1 MSSVYTN
8 DQIADQ
14 LVNGYWNSV
23 GGAWR
28 AFGVSTGATLTYN
41 ITGLTSAGQTLATT
55 ALQAWSYVTGLNFS
69 STSSSSANI
78 YFVDDYTGAFS
89 QSYGYGNTITQS
101 IVNVSTAWLSTYGTS
116 LQSYTFQTY
125 IHEIGHALGLGHA
138 GNYNGE
144 ATYGVD
150 NNYLNDSWQGSI
162 MSYFSQ
168 PENTYVNASFAWIIT
183 PMIADILAV
192 QTLYGTA
199 STLRTGDTTYGFGS
213 NAGGYYNQF
222 TSLSPVSYTI
232 IDNGGTDTLNYSGYS
247 SSQTLDLRAEH
258 YSSVAGLTGNLA
270 IARGT
275 VIENA
280 IGGGGWDIL
289 IGNISNNVLT
299 GNAGNDNLLGDYGDD
314 TLNGGGD
321 SDTLNGGYN
330 YAFLAVEHIDH
341 RAVNGYHDHVLAGD
355 FNGDGR
361 DDLIFTWDHRGE
373 NRLFLGKADG
383 SFTDA
388 GSPLP
393 VAGINGYPDHTLI
406 GDFNGDGRDDLI
418 FTWDHYGDNKLFL
431 GTAGGGF
438 SSAGSPIDPR
448 AINGYPDHTLVG
460 DFNGDGR
467 DDLIFTWDYY
477 GDNKLFLGTAGGGF
491 TSAGSPIDP
500 RAINGSPD
508 HTLVGDFNGDGRDDL
523 LFTWDHYGENK
534 LYYGTAGGGFS
545 SQGQTIEASAI
556 NGYPDNT
563 LTGDFNGDGRTD
575 LLFGWSYSGD
585 TRLFFGKSGG
595 GFDYSGSYVGPSGLP
610 TNPDRVL
617 IDDYDGNGTDD
628 LILIWSDSG
637 QAKFYTCIDN
647 SFVEIPNYMD
657 PNWFL
662 SSENVVTGDFNG
674 DSAKDVFSAD
684 AASGT
689 NYLLLS
695 SSSDGNDTLSGG
707 SGHDAF
713 FFRGKNFGMDHITD
727 FTAGAGTDDR
737 IVFSQAVFHDY
748 SAVLAAASASG
759 SDTVITVS
767 SVATIT
773 LDGVSLASLHSDD
786 FQFV

>member
-69 STSSSSANI
+69 ATTSSSANI
-78 YFVDDYTGAFS
+78 YFYDDYTGAFS

-116 LQSYTFQTY
+116 LDSYSFQTY
-125 IHEIGHALGLGHA
+125 IHEIGHALGLGHS

-150 NNYLNDSWQGSI
+150 NDYLNDSWQGSI
-162 MSYFSQ
+162 MSYFTQ
-168 PENTYVNASFAWIIT
+168 TENTYVNASFAWIIT

-199 STLRTGDTTYGFGS
+199 SSLRTGDTTYGFNS
-213 NAGGYYNQF
+213 TAGGYYNQF

-232 IDNGGTDTLNYSGYS
+232 IDNGGTDTLDYSGYS
-247 SSQTLDLRAEH
+247 ATQTLDLRAEH
-258 YSSVAGLTGNLA
+258 YSNVAGLTGNLA

-280 IGGGGWDIL
+280 ISGSGWDIL
-289 IGNISNNVLT
+289 IGNTANNVLT
-299 GNAGNDNLLGDYGDD
+299 GNAGNDNLLGDSGND
-314 TLNGGGD
+314 TLNGGSDG
-321 SDTLNGGYN
+321 DTLNGGYN
-330 YAFLAVEHIDH
+330 YAFLAVEHVDY
-341 RAVNGYHDHVLAGD
+341 RAINGYHDHVLAGD

-361 DDLIFTWDHRGE
+361 DDLIFTWDHRGD
-373 NRLFLGKADG
+373 NRLFLGNADG

-393 VAGINGYPDHTLI
+393 AAGINGYPDHTLV

-418 FTWDHYGDNKLFL
+418 FTWDHYGENKLYL

-438 SSAGSPIDPR
+438 TSAGSPIDSR
-448 AINGYPDHTLVG
+448 AINGHPDHTLVG

-491 TSAGSPIDP
+491 TSAGSPIDS

-523 LFTWDHYGENK
+523 MFTWDHYGENK
-534 LYYGTAGGGFS
+534 LYYGTAGGGFT

-556 NGYPDNT
+556 NGYPDKT
-563 LTGDFNGDGRTD
+563 LTGDFNGDGRAD

-585 TRLFFGKSGG
+585 TRLFFGKAGG
-595 GFDYSGSYVGPSGLP
+595 GFDYSSSYAGPSDIN
-610 TNPDRVL
+610 TNPDSVL
-617 IDDYDGNGTDD
+617 IGDYDGNGTDD
-628 LILIWSDSG
+628 LILTWNSSS
-637 QAKFYTCIDN
+637 QVKFYTCINN
-647 SFVEIPNYMD
+647 SFVEIPNYLD
-657 PNWFL
+657 PEWFL

-674 DSAKDVFSAD
+674 DSATDVFSAD
-684 AASGT
+684 SAAGT

-695 SSSDGNDTLSGG
+695 SSTDGNDTLTGSSGN
-707 SGHDAF
+707 DAF

-727 FTAGAGTDDR
+727 FTAGADTDDR

-748 SAVLAAASASG
+748 SAVLAAASTSG

-767 SVATIT
+767 SVASVT
-773 LDGVSLASLHSDD
+773 LDGVALASLHSDD

>member
-14 LVNGYWNSV
+14 LVNGYWNSN
-23 GGAWR
+23 GYSWR
-28 AFGVSTGATLTYN
+28 SFGVSAGATLTYN

-69 STSSSSANI
+69 STTSSSANL
-78 YFVDDYTGAFS
+78 YFYDDYTGAYS

-101 IVNVSTAWLSTYGTS
+101 IVNVSTAWISTYGTG
-116 LQSYTFQTY
+116 LNSYSFQTF

-138 GNYNGE
+138 GNYNGS

-150 NNYLNDSWQGSI
+150 NDYLNDSWQGSI

-168 PENTYVNASFAWIIT
+168 TENTYVDASFAWVIT
-183 PMIADILAV
+183 PMIADILAA

-199 STLRTGDTTYGFGS
+199 STLRTGDTTYGYSS
-213 NAGGYYNQF
+213 NAGGYYNQL
-222 TSLSPVSYTI
+222 SYLSPVSYTI
-232 IDNGGTDTLNYSGYS
+232 IDNGGTDTLDFSGYGG
-247 SSQTLDLRAEH
+247 SQVINLVAET
-258 YSSVAGLTGNLA
+258 YSSVRGLTGNLA

-289 IGNISNNVLT
+289 IGNTANNVLT
-299 GNAGNDNLLGDYGDD
+299 GNGGNDNLLGDFGND
-314 TLNGGGD
+314 TLNGGSE

-330 YAFLAVEHIDH
+330 YAFLAVENVDH

-383 SFTDA
+383 GFTDA

-393 VAGINGYPDHTLI
+393 AAGINGFPDHTLI

-418 FTWDHYGDNKLFL
+418 FTWDYRGENRLFL

-438 SSAGSPIDPR
+438 TDAGVPIDSR
-448 AINGYPDHTLVG
+448 GINGYPDHTLVG

-467 DDLIFTWDYY
+467 DDLIFTWDHY
-477 GDNKLFLGTAGGGF
+477 GANNLYLGTAGGGF
-491 TSAGSPIDP
+491 TRVVGPIDP

-523 LFTWDHYGENK
+523 MFTWDHYGENK
-534 LYYGTAGGGFS
+534 LFLGTAGGGFS
-545 SQGQTIEASAI
+545 SAGSPIGATAI
-556 NGYPDNT
+556 NGYPDKT
-563 LTGDFNGDGRTD
+563 LTGDFNGDGRAD
-575 LLFGWSYSGD
+575 LLFGWAHTGD
-585 TRLFFGKSGG
+585 TRLFFGNAGG
-595 GFDYSGSYVGPSGLP
+595 GFDYSSSYAGPSGL
-610 TNPDRVL
+610 TDTPDRVL
-617 IDDYDGNGTDD
+617 IGDYDGNGTDD
-628 LILIWSDSG
+628 LILTWTGSG
-637 QAKFYTCIDN
+637 EVKFYTCINN

-657 PNWFL
+657 PAWFL

-674 DSAKDVFSAD
+674 DSATDVFSAES
-684 AASGT
+684 AAGT

-695 SSSDGNDTLSGG
+695 SSSDGNDTMSGG

-713 FFRGKNFGMDHITD
+713 FFRGRNFGLDHITD

-737 IVFSQAVFHDY
+737 IVFSKAVFHDY
-748 SAVLAAASASG
+748 SDVLAAASTSG

-767 SVATIT
+767 SVASVT
-773 LDGVSLASLHSDD
+773 LDGVALASLHADD